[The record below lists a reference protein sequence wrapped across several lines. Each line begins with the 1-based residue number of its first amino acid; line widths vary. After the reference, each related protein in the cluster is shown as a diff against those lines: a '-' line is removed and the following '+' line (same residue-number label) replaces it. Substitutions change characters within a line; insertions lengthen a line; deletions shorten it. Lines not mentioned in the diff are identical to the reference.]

1 MLFTPTRTDRFRSD
15 WDIPLFAGCTGR
27 EIRRIDRLATSVTI
41 DAGRV
46 LFRRGEI
53 GRQCFVI
60 LEGEATVDTIDGP
73 VMVGRGAVIGEL
85 ALLAPNGRNTATVT
99 TDTDLDALVF
109 TRTEFRQLMSSLPT
123 VAHRILRE
131 AARRMIASSAAG

>member
-1 MLFTPTRTDRFRSD
+1 MLFNPTRTDRHHSD

-27 EIRRIDRLATSVTI
+27 EIRRIDRLATSVTV

-60 LEGEATVDTIDGP
+60 LEGEATVESIDGP
-73 VMVGRGAVIGEL
+73 VIVGRGAVIGEL
-85 ALLAPNGRNTATVT
+85 ALLAPTGRNTATVT
-99 TDTDLDALVF
+99 ADTDLDALVF
-109 TRTEFRQLMSSLPT
+109 TRTEFRQLMASLPT

-131 AARRMIASSAAG
+131 AAGRLIANGAAG

>member
-1 MLFTPTRTDRFRSD
+1 MLFVPTRTDRHRSD

-27 EIRRIDRLATSVTI
+27 ELRRIDRLGTSVTI

-46 LFRRGEI
+46 LFRRGAI

-60 LEGEATVDTIDGP
+60 LEGEAAVDTVDGQVI
-73 VMVGRGAVIGEL
+73 VGRGAVIGEL

-99 TDTDLDALVF
+99 AVTGLDALVF

-131 AARRMIASSAAG
+131 AAGRTVANGAAG

>member
-1 MLFTPTRTDRFRSD
+1 VLFAPTRTDRHRSD
-15 WDIPLFAGCTGR
+15 WDIPLLSGCTGR
-27 EIRRIDRLATSVTI
+27 ELRRIDRLATSVTV
-41 DAGRV
+41 DAGRM

-60 LEGEATVDTIDGP
+60 LEGEAAVHTVDGP
-73 VMVGRGAVIGEL
+73 VFVGRGAVLGEL

-99 TDTDLDALVF
+99 SVTQMEVLVF
-109 TRTEFRQLMSSLPT
+109 TRTEFRQLMASLPT

-131 AARRMIASSAAG
+131 AARRTIASGAAG